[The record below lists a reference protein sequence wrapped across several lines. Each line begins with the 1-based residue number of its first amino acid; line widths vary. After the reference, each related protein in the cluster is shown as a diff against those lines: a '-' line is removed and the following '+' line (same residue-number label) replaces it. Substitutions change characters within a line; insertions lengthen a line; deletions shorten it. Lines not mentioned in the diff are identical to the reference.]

1 MTKFVKRI
9 PLVLLIENGYFL
21 EISSEFSGSRSVWK
35 FSGFGGLIGE

>member
-21 EISSEFSGSRSVWK
+21 EISRSVWK